1 MRWSSNASRLA
12 CYSHVWAPPWTD
24 FSLIAVGS
32 VYLGVQR
39 QDIGEASPIDGKSA
53 ALAPIFAS
61 VTLGGLYLVIKYT
74 GLNPGALYQFFA
86 CLFALLAASDLL
98 QPIAGLG
105 LAGALLDDP
114 AEQPYD
120 ERREAEIMNSGA
132 GPAFALALAV
142 VVGYAQGPV
151 STGGAL
157 ALPVF
162 AALNNLLG
170 WSICMAS
177 LGVLALDSFVAAA
190 SLLGGLFVCEIG
202 RDSNLS
208 PRRHLQIC

>member
-1 MRWSSNASRLA
+1 M
-12 CYSHVWAPPWTD
+12 
-24 FSLIAVGS
+24 GS

-114 AEQPYD
+114 VEQPYD